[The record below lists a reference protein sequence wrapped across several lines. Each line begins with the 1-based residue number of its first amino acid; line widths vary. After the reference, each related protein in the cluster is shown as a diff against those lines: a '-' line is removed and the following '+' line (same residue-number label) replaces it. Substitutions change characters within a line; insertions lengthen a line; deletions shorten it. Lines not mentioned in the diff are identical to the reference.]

1 MTNNLNIISKHLT
14 WHLAGKS
21 FQDILAIQKEL
32 TMDTP
37 FLFGGTNE
45 IQKYI
50 GGQIYL
56 PPELLKESDFEK
68 ITYIIIDD
76 QEFDGN
82 LDFISKCT
90 NIEQIIIKT
99 SSRSINK
106 IASLSPLQNLKKLR
120 LLHLV
125 FHNVSD
131 LSPLS
136 AFENL
141 EDIDLL
147 SNPIKSIKPLVNFR
161 NLKKVRVSNAEDE
174 DVFELLKNSNNA
186 IVDYYSKELDVS
198 FKAYWIR
205 DWAFKTTRYQNY
217 TTIYICIG
225 TIMPDAFEGKLKSSG
240 IDYISLLK
248 NKSKEIARSLLSEKE
263 ELIGDPEFNYDE
275 FKILNGKFEFKVK

>member
-1 MTNNLNIISKHLT
+1 MKNKLIILSKHLS
-14 WHLAGKS
+14 WHLGG
-21 FQDILAIQKEL
+21 FTFDNILAIQNKLHDENI
-32 TMDTP
+32 
-37 FLFGGTNE
+37 FSEAGTNE
-45 IQKYI
+45 ISKHI
-50 GGQIYL
+50 GNHASSAVKLIEEQDL
-56 PPELLKESDFEK
+56 EK
-68 ITYIIIDD
+68 ITYIIIDE

-90 NIEQIIIKT
+90 NIEQIVIKT
-99 SSRSINK
+99 SSKSPNK
-106 IASLSPLQNLKKLR
+106 IANLSPLQTLKKLR

-131 LSPLS
+131 LAPLS
-136 AFENL
+136 GLENL

-147 SNPIKSIKPLVNFR
+147 SNPIKSIKPLINFG
-161 NLKKVRVSNAEDE
+161 NLKNVRISEAEDE

-186 IVDYYSKELDVS
+186 IVDYYSKEFDVS
-198 FKAYWIR
+198 FKAYWIK
-205 DWAFKTTRYQNY
+205 DWAFKTTHYQNY